1 MSQISRRILNKQ
13 VEEKVFETLWEAIS
27 QVKSKDD
34 VKLFLSDLLS
44 PVERIMVAK
53 RLAIAV
59 LLLKGSSYE
68 TIIDI
73 LKVSNETISK
83 IALILRAN
91 SGYKIAVNKL
101 LRSEAGREFWQGIED
116 LIYRLSSPGKVFLPE
131 EVVKY
136 RLGHSKKKTLV

>member
-1 MSQISRRILNKQ
+1 MSRVSKKVVNRQI
-13 VEEKVFETLWEAIS
+13 EEQMFETLWEAVS
-27 QVKSKDD
+27 LVKTKED

-59 LLLKGSSYE
+59 LLLKGRDYE
-68 TIIDI
+68 TIINA
-73 LKVSNETISK
+73 LRVSNETISK
-83 IALILRAN
+83 IALILREN

-131 EVVKY
+131 ETVKY
-136 RLGHSKKKTLV
+136 RLGHNKKKTLV